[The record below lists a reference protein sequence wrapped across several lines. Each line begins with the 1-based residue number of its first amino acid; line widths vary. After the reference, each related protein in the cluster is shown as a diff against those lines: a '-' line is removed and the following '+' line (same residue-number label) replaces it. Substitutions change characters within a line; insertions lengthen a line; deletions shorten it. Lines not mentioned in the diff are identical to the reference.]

1 MTNVFNSPD
10 FIHDFHASLFTA
22 ISSWA
27 EENYLDLVAP
37 AMPLWLRANQFL
49 GFSVSMVS
57 LFAVV
62 RALVEELICSCFKRE
77 DRRRDPETWIHFKT
91 ALNASH
97 ITLWCAAAF
106 LCFPILLFSVDLQ
119 QFGYGQAR
127 KNLTEF
133 SRVITSCPLGFPS
146 EVKKF
151 SSPRP
156 HSPQIRSKCC
166 RTRTFCVPQVLLG
179 SNPPSH
185 PSRSRTRSSGRG
197 PRPCNA
203 C

>member
-62 RALVEELICSCFKRE
+62 RALVEELICSCVGME
-77 DRRRDPETWIHFKT
+77 VEGRRRAPETWTHFK
-91 ALNASH
+91 ASH
-97 ITLWCAAAF
+97 MILWCAAAL
-106 LCFPILLFSVDLQ
+106 LCLPILLFSVDLQ
-119 QFGYGQAR
+119 QFGY
-127 KNLTEF
+127 
-133 SRVITSCPLGFPS
+133 
-146 EVKKF
+146 
-151 SSPRP
+151 
-156 HSPQIRSKCC
+156 
-166 RTRTFCVPQVLLG
+166 
-179 SNPPSH
+179 
-185 PSRSRTRSSGRG
+185 
-197 PRPCNA
+197 
-203 C
+203 